1 MLSATMPTPNRSAM
15 MEPFYVRQA
24 RVYNEAE
31 QTSWFQEC
39 IREARAEGAQL
50 GRFSIHPDHTG
61 LVLVEAWREKI
72 VPDQG
77 PVRWQMKAN

>member
-1 MLSATMPTPNRSAM
+1 MAKWVI

-24 RVYNEAE
+24 RVATEAE
-31 QTSWFQEC
+31 QTAWFQEC
-39 IREARAEGAQL
+39 IREARAEGAQS

-72 VPDQG
+72 VHDQG
-77 PVRWQMKAN
+77 PVRWSLKLN